1 VLGYVRAA
9 EAPSS
14 EAPVVYAR
22 AAAKPVQL
30 TYTVRPGDTLSS
42 IARATCGSASDWPGL
57 WEQNKAEVRNP
68 DEIRA
73 GEVLV
78 IDPVHG
84 VTLKV
89 IDAAYDAIPAPP
101 KIVLTSDRSL
111 SSTSGSGTWSPPG
124 GAVDPQAAPVM
135 AGTAAGGIPG
145 GSFGQCV
152 VARESGGNA
161 QVMNASGHYG
171 LFQFSASTWA
181 DYGGD
186 PADFGNATP
195 AQQIAVFANAM
206 ASPGGESNWAP
217 YDGC

>member
-9 EAPSS
+9 ESPGS

-30 TYTVRPGDTLSS
+30 TYTVRAGDTLSS
-42 IARATCGSASDWPGL
+42 IARAACGSASDWPAL
-57 WEQNKAEVRNP
+57 WEQNKAEIGNP
-68 DEIRA
+68 DEIRP

-78 IDPVHG
+78 IDAVHG

-89 IDAAYDAIPAPP
+89 IDAAYAAIPAPP
-101 KIVLTSDRSL
+101 KIVLTSDQSL
-111 SSTSGSGTWSPPG
+111 STASGSGISSTG
-124 GAVDPQAAPVM
+124 GAAEPQAAPAM
-135 AGTAAGGIPG
+135 AASAIGGIPG
-145 GSFGQCV
+145 GAFGACV
-152 VARESGGNA
+152 VTRESGGNA